1 MCHPNTTDFGNILN
15 NAVNSS
21 ADSAIVGLAG
31 RSGPAFSTNTSY
43 SNPST
48 SDNITEFN
56 KALARGYHLGI
67 GLDHD
72 THNSIYGRQTK
83 QRLVVMAPSLTRANI
98 YDGMKKMRFYCSDD
112 WNVQVKFQIQNQHM
126 GSIITNSGVPTL
138 SVSVVDLDGSE
149 TVSSIQIYHGIA
161 GSGSAPTLLTTASN
175 TANMVYTHTGAT
187 NNSNRYYY
195 ARITQG
201 DGNKIWTSPI
211 WYNRNDA
218 YVETAPVA
226 DFTTTATKICL
237 DKPVLFSD
245 KSLNAPFSWTWTA
258 TGATPNVSY
267 NQYPNFT
274 YTAAGI
280 YTVTLEV
287 SNNMGMST
295 ITKTIEVLPTTVT
308 PTITANSINMISTSA
323 SSYQWY
329 VNNFII
335 SSATTQ
341 TIDAPYNGVF
351 HVVTTDVSFCPS
363 AKSNTVQ
370 ITNVSI
376 DEQTEKQHFQLFPNP
391 SNGLFTIQFETVN
404 KEVEMSIANLNGQ
417 TIFNKHF
424 QCNEVTCAQQI
435 DISQNA
441 CGTYIL
447 KLLIEGR
454 EFYKKILVE

>member
-1 MCHPNTTDFGNILN
+1 
-15 NAVNSS
+15 
-21 ADSAIVGLAG
+21 
-31 RSGPAFSTNTSY
+31 
-43 SNPST
+43 
-48 SDNITEFN
+48 
-56 KALARGYHLGI
+56 
-67 GLDHD
+67 
-72 THNSIYGRQTK
+72 
-83 QRLVVMAPSLTRANI
+83 
-98 YDGMKKMRFYCSDD
+98 
-112 WNVQVKFQIQNQHM
+112 
-126 GSIITNSGVPTL
+126 
-138 SVSVVDLDGSE
+138 
-149 TVSSIQIYHGIA
+149 
-161 GSGSAPTLLTTASN
+161 
-175 TANMVYTHTGAT
+175 
-187 NNSNRYYY
+187 
-195 ARITQG
+195 
-201 DGNKIWTSPI
+201 
-211 WYNRNDA
+211 
-218 YVETAPVA
+218 
-226 DFTTTATKICL
+226 
-237 DKPVLFSD
+237 
-245 KSLNAPFSWTWTA
+245 
-258 TGATPNVSY
+258 
-267 NQYPNFT
+267 
-274 YTAAGI
+274 
-280 YTVTLEV
+280 
-287 SNNMGMST
+287 MST

-351 HVVTTDVSFCPS
+351 HVVTTDVGFCPS

-424 QCNEVTCAQQI
+424 QCNEVNCAQQI

-454 EFYKKILVE
+454 EFYKKIFVE